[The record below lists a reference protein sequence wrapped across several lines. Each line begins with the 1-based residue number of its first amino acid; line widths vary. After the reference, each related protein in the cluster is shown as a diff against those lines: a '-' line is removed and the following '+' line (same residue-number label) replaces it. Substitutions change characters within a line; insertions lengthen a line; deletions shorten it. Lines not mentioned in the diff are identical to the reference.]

1 MIGRPARK
9 AKMPRAKRPLT
20 EADAKKAMKSS
31 ASGKEND
38 GASYSGKTVAE
49 LSEILKERSLPCSG
63 KKADLVQRL
72 VDADGT
78 KPGGATSAGS
88 EKVSCPRLSANAC
101 LSA

>member
-1 MIGRPARK
+1 
-9 AKMPRAKRPLT
+9 MPRAKRPLT
-20 EADAKKAMKSS
+20 EADANTPGAKKAMKSS